1 MAWLEYE
8 VLSKSVNVPEGT
20 NTQNNLWLYTLFR
33 TRVLSLAFQRTRTPS
48 LFISHHF
55 LLQFLFGSQSQSH
68 SLVSDWLG
76 KMHVHFKDY
85 KDIAILQERRTSGQS
100 WMEETEIDV
109 ERGEGR
115 MGRWRCGAG
124 ASDETQHV
132 SVELQCVQ
140 KLVPAAERLN
150 VDGAPGRHH
159 SHELREI
166 NKDEFS
172 NSLSLHS
179 GSRLGFKVRAENRE
193 MMQNPHLSHD
203 SRKALLSLAY
213 LCFLD
218 KSPRLSL
225 WTPCACMSLTCV
237 SAVVCFGSSFLS
249 SCCPRVWLLTLPV
262 WSFRRS
268 IHYLP
273 IKSFI

>member
-20 NTQNNLWLYTLFR
+20 NTRNNLWLYTLFR

-55 LLQFLFGSQSQSH
+55 LLQFLFGSQSRSH

-115 MGRWRCGAG
+115 MGRWEGEGA
-124 ASDETQHV
+124 V
-132 SVELQCVQ
+132 LVLQM
-140 KLVPAAERLN
+140 RLN
-150 VDGAPGRHH
+150 TSQSSCSVCKNSCLLQKGWTLMELRGDITRTH

-193 MMQNPHLSHD
+193 MMQNPHLSQD
-203 SRKALLSLAY
+203 SSKALLSGL
-213 LCFLD
+213 F
-218 KSPRLSL
+218 
-225 WTPCACMSLTCV
+225 V
-237 SAVVCFGSSFLS
+237 
-249 SCCPRVWLLTLPV
+249 LP
-262 WSFRRS
+262 W
-268 IHYLP
+268 
-273 IKSFI
+273 